1 MKLPW
6 LMSGV
11 LGTLSV
17 LLISLSAEAARLQSW
32 QFNQAQNQL
41 IFSTD
46 EPVQPR
52 VQLLTDPV
60 RLVIDLPNTS
70 LERRRIREDG
80 DGAIDEIEIRREDED
95 TARIVIELENEY
107 TIDPTQVIV
116 QGTSQTGWSVQ
127 LPPPRRLSRAE
138 RRANRD
144 RETRIPIEVIPYV
157 DAAVIQTVEVVTNG
171 RGVTIRADRPL
182 TDYTSGWD
190 QATSTYQIR
199 IPQARLA
206 RDFTNP
212 TLDNRSPLLSLRAQQ
227 ADSDVVIGLQP
238 APGVQIGELSR
249 VSQSLA
255 LSLAGRPQRRFVP
268 GETTRTRILPPL
280 DQLPNVANQRVL
292 IVIDPGHGGRD
303 PGAIGIGGLRET
315 DIVLEVSLR
324 VAELLQQNGAEII
337 LTRADERE
345 VGLEP
350 RVALANRANADI
362 FVSIHANAI
371 SMSRPDVNGVETYFY
386 SSAAGRELSAYL
398 LDSLLEATGMNNRGV
413 KEARFFVLR
422 RTNMPASLVE
432 LGFVTGAEDA
442 PRLADSNFRELLAKA
457 VARGILQYIVDT
469 F

>member
-182 TDYTSGWD
+182 TDYTSGW
-190 QATSTYQIR
+190 
-199 IPQARLA
+199 
-206 RDFTNP
+206 
-212 TLDNRSPLLSLRAQQ
+212 
-227 ADSDVVIGLQP
+227 
-238 APGVQIGELSR
+238 
-249 VSQSLA
+249 
-255 LSLAGRPQRRFVP
+255 
-268 GETTRTRILPPL
+268 TRLPPPIKFAFL
-280 DQLPNVANQRVL
+280 KLAWLEISRT
-292 IVIDPGHGGRD
+292 
-303 PGAIGIGGLRET
+303 LRWIT
-315 DIVLEVSLR
+315 
-324 VAELLQQNGAEII
+324 
-337 LTRADERE
+337 
-345 VGLEP
+345 
-350 RVALANRANADI
+350 
-362 FVSIHANAI
+362 
-371 SMSRPDVNGVETYFY
+371 
-386 SSAAGRELSAYL
+386 AAHC
-398 LDSLLEATGMNNRGV
+398 
-413 KEARFFVLR
+413 
-422 RTNMPASLVE
+422 
-432 LGFVTGAEDA
+432 
-442 PRLADSNFRELLAKA
+442 
-457 VARGILQYIVDT
+457 
-469 F
+469 